1 MLAQRSYFWQVRVSK
16 ARINFILPIP
26 ANSLLVPLASKTH
39 RRKPAKKTENPAN
52 RTHNIIWLMI
62 AHIMMPCHSYDD
74 TQTKKRPANR
84 KKCVQCVQMRL
95 RGSGVLIY
103 LPKKKSVVRTRT
115 HKNQMKTC
123 VRFTLICAWK
133 GLTFAFE
140 EGLLAKGNRKKC
152 DKHNK
157 IYKTFNF
164 IFLNAFRDPSP
175 PSRNLTLINHTT
187 GGALEHDT
195 HMIWRVCCSLL
206 ICDSGEPP
214 SPNSGV
220 VFILAQHRGLLP

>member
-1 MLAQRSYFWQVRVSK
+1 
-16 ARINFILPIP
+16 
-26 ANSLLVPLASKTH
+26 
-39 RRKPAKKTENPAN
+39 
-52 RTHNIIWLMI
+52 
-62 AHIMMPCHSYDD
+62 
-74 TQTKKRPANR
+74 
-84 KKCVQCVQMRL
+84 
-95 RGSGVLIY
+95 
-103 LPKKKSVVRTRT
+103 
-115 HKNQMKTC
+115 MKTC

-164 IFLNAFRDPSP
+164 IILNAFRELSAL
-175 PSRNLTLINHTT
+175 SLNLTLINHPT

-220 VFILAQHRGLLP
+220 VFILAQRSIVVFFLRVLNSFDLIFISSDACLFSFGPDAEMRRAAHQNSDRLFHA